1 MNKARHRVGN
11 TNKESNNVSGYS
23 SKRNKK
29 NNSRKIIKK
38 QINIRNIVLII
49 AILVFIYCSYK
60 LIDWFI
66 NNKHSK
72 DVTTDVLE
80 SVEITDTQ
88 GDVIEKINEPNEE
101 NLNAN
106 YVNDYYYYMSLPF
119 MSVDFTALNEK
130 NTDTVAWLKVPRNKR

>member
-11 TNKESNNVSGYS
+11 TNKESNNVSGYR

-60 LIDWFI
+60 LTDWFI

>member
-130 NTDTVAWLKVPRNKR
+130 NTDTLAWL

>member
-60 LIDWFI
+60 LTDWFI

-130 NTDTVAWLKVPRNKR
+130 NTDTVAWLKVPRDKR

>member
-106 YVNDYYYYMSLPF
+106 YVNDYYYYMSLP
-119 MSVDFTALNEK
+119 LC
-130 NTDTVAWLKVPRNKR
+130 LLILRL

>member
-23 SKRNKK
+23 SKR

-130 NTDTVAWLKVPRNKR
+130 NTDTVAWLKVPRNKC

>member
-60 LIDWFI
+60 LTDWFI